1 MRHLGGSVSWA
12 SDFGSGRDL
21 PIHEFEL
28 SARSLLLDP
37 LSPSLSAPP
46 LLVLSQKQ
54 IIFFFKRM
62 SIDLISVLW

>member
-12 SDFGSGRDL
+12 SDFGSGHDL

-37 LSPSLSAPP
+37 LSPPLSAPP